1 MKQESKIRLLVVDDH
16 LIFRVGLIQSIQ
28 SEPDMIVVGEAATGP
43 QAVQL
48 YQQLKPDIVM
58 MDLRLPIMDGVE
70 TIATI
75 CDEFANARIV
85 VLTTYEGHE
94 DIYRALQAGA
104 CGYLLKS
111 VVREELVRAIRTVHA
126 GQSYLP
132 GEVAIRLAQRQAGS
146 ELSAR
151 EREILSLIVKGH
163 SNKEIAIALH
173 IAEVTVKVHVRH
185 LLHKL
190 NVSDRTQAV
199 TAAIQRGIVHLD

>member
-1 MKQESKIRLLVVDDH
+1 MKRDSKIRVLVVDDH

-28 SEPDMIVVGEAATGP
+28 SEPDLVVVGEAATGP
-43 QAVQL
+43 QAL
-48 YQQLKPDIVM
+48 ERYRKSHPDIVM
-58 MDLRLPIMDGVE
+58 MDLRLPMMDGVE
-70 TIATI
+70 TTASL
-75 CDEFANARIV
+75 CDEFPNARII

-111 VVREELVRAIRTVHA
+111 VAREELIRAIRTVHG

-132 GEVAIRLAQRQAGS
+132 NDVAVRLAQRQAS
-146 ELSAR
+146 PDLSAR
-151 EREILSLIVKGH
+151 ELEILQLIVKGC
-163 SNKEIAIALH
+163 SNKEIGSALH

-185 LLHKL
+185 ILNKL
-190 NVSDRTQAV
+190 KVSDRTQAV